1 MRLIFILSNHQFIQ
15 QTLSPTTNRTKQ
27 DRRRTSTGTIHFS
40 EQVDDALKLIQKGTN
55 SKVDGS
61 PIQQLIYKEESSGG
75 GGDDKGRK
83 VRYHVGSLC
92 TMSIDEYPS
101 SLCHSSLLDVTEFG
115 YQNLSPTYFIP
126 TTKDDDNNDRKGGGD
141 KGDDDNDSKGGGN
154 KDSSSSNDRK
164 GGPSSSSSSNDRKGG
179 GSSSSSSSS
188 GDARAID
195 DICKL
200 GHNACDHDNENKGKK
215 GTSDDSAA
223 KIECDIACSTSLCSH
238 DDRERMGCPPS
249 STAKFVQKGAE
260 FKNAASPIQQL
271 IYKDEEDG
279 SDGSGDTKDGSD
291 GSGDTKDD
299 KDDEDRKGGG
309 DNKDSSSSTDRK
321 GGPSSS
327 SSSNDR
333 KGGPSSSS
341 SSGDNGPSNDGHC
354 DLDCGPE
361 TTGVTTRDFCDLHCS
376 PESHCT
382 DDEQV
387 KMNCPGTS
395 GDDERAWKKNL
406 RRRNRKYD

>member
-1 MRLIFILSNHQFIQ
+1 MAAAMIRVERYGIMLVHYVLC
-15 QTLSPTTNRTKQ
+15 
-27 DRRRTSTGTIHFS
+27 
-40 EQVDDALKLIQKGTN
+40 
-55 SKVDGS
+55 
-61 PIQQLIYKEESSGG
+61 QL
-75 GGDDKGRK
+75 
-83 VRYHVGSLC
+83 
-92 TMSIDEYPS
+92 MNYPS
-101 SLCHSSLLDVTEFG
+101 SLCHSHCLMLLNSVMDQPKSL
-115 YQNLSPTYFIP
+115 SYFIP
-126 TTKDDDNNDRKGGGD
+126 TTKDDDN
-141 KGDDDNDSKGGGN
+141 DDNDSKGGDKKDDDDGNDRKGGGN

-164 GGPSSSSSSNDRKGG
+164 GGGSSSSSNDNRKG

-188 GDARAID
+188 SSGDTRAID

-200 GHNACDHDNENKGKK
+200 GDNVCDHENKGKK
-215 GTSDDSAA
+215 GTSDDLAF

-238 DDRERMGCPPS
+238 DDRERMGCPPTLS

-361 TTGVTTRDFCDLHCS
+361 TTTQAFCDLHCS

-382 DDEQV
+382 DDEQD